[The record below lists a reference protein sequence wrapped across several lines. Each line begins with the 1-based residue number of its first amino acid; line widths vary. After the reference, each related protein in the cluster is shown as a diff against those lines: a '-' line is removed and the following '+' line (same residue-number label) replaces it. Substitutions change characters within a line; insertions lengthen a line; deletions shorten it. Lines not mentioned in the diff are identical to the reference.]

1 HQSEAVDF
9 IDRRETGK
17 LPSSLQLWRS
27 IILPNGLLCH
37 KHTITGL
44 KSSEGIETAGG
55 IIGDDM
61 GLGKTLSM
69 LAAIVSSLPRAL
81 QSAFS
86 DTRAPL
92 SQWQDAAP
100 SKSTL
105 VLVPSALL
113 LDSWSEEIE
122 RHVARDTLVLHRYHG
137 AGKTASVTDL
147 LRCDIVLTTYA
158 SIAADFCRGKST
170 LHQVL
175 WYRVVLDEAHWIRN
189 SSSKQFR
196 AIYTLPAK
204 IRWCMTGT
212 PIQNTLDDLGAL
224 VKFLRVPIVGE
235 LPVFRRYITVPI
247 LNNTSGKFHNL
258 RRLLEVICLR
268 RTKTIL
274 NLPEPVTDIRALHLS
289 REELTQ
295 YRDFGELCRY
305 EIDLAVSGH
314 SMKKANQHVIQ
325 AILGMRLFCNDGQ
338 AALAKRLAAS
348 TLPSDPEEA
357 LSYLQTSSKSGCIKC
372 DTDVTTMYQDD
383 DPNTGKLTI
392 CQHLICGECLPT
404 YEAELKSSEVNE
416 RAQCPE
422 CGLPGEISTF
432 IRPATVAQRQETN
445 IDGKYPTKLYALLGN
460 IRAQSR
466 NDKCIVFS
474 FWKTTLDIVAQMLDE
489 HGMPHCRIH
498 GQIPAP
504 KRSKIL
510 LDFERTSD
518 IRILLITLGT
528 GAVGLNKLKVAN
540 HIHILE
546 PQWNPSVESQAIGR
560 VLRLGQEKS
569 VRITRYIMKNTVE
582 EVSRSIDV

>member
-1 HQSEAVDF
+1 
-9 IDRRETGK
+9 
-17 LPSSLQLWRS
+17 
-27 IILPNGLLCH
+27 
-37 KHTITGL
+37 
-44 KSSEGIETAGG
+44 
-55 IIGDDM
+55 M

-113 LDSWSEEIE
+113 LESWSEEIG

-137 AGKTASVTDL
+137 AGKTASVADL
-147 LRCDIVLTTYA
+147 LQCDIVLTTYA
-158 SIAADFCRGKST
+158 SIAADFCRAT
-170 LHQVL
+170 
-175 WYRVVLDEAHWIRN
+175 
-189 SSSKQFR
+189 KQFR

-224 VKFLRVPIVGE
+224 VKFLRVPILDE
-235 LPVFRRYITVPI
+235 LPIFRRYITVPI
-247 LNNTSGKFHNL
+247 LNNTSGKFQNL

-274 NLPEPVTDIRALHLS
+274 HLPEPVTDIRALHLS

-295 YRDFGELCRY
+295 YLDFGERCRY

-338 AALAKRLAAS
+338 AALAKRLAVT

-404 YEAELKSSEVNE
+404 YEAELKSSEENE

-422 CGLPGEISTF
+422 CGLRGERSTF
-432 IRPATVAQRQETN
+432 IRPATVAQRQEMR
-445 IDGKYPTKLYALLGN
+445 IDGKYPTKLYALLGD
-460 IRAQSR
+460 IRAQSTD
-466 NDKCIVFS
+466 DKCIVFS

-510 LDFERTSD
+510 LDFERTSN

-582 EVSRSIDV
+582 EAVQSRQLRKLQLARGGFGLTKDEHSTQRVKEIMALLCPSVQNYTENAALEPSHTNLHLDLGA